1 MGENG
6 AKWVVQ
12 ENQTSDY
19 EGECGVFVGEFQ
31 HTMDTKG
38 RVVLPARFRKALEK
52 NGCVLTKGQD
62 ECVFVWSTE
71 DWQEEAKRMKK
82 LPRTD
87 RRFRGYA
94 RSFFSG
100 AVPQDLD
107 GQGRVTIPQNLRSYA
122 ALEKDLVV
130 VGVAERIEI
139 WNSERWSEV
148 SAEADNVY
156 ANIEEAFSDYG
167 I

>member
-1 MGENG
+1 
-6 AKWVVQ
+6 
-12 ENQTSDY
+12 
-19 EGECGVFVGEFQ
+19 VFVGEFQ
-31 HTMDTKG
+31 HTLDGKG
-38 RVVLPARFRKALEK
+38 RVVLPARFRAALE

-62 ECVFVWSTE
+62 ECVFVWSTD
-71 DWQEEAKRMKK
+71 DWQEEAERMKK

-122 ALEKDLVV
+122 GLDKELAV

-139 WNSERWSEV
+139 WDVERWQEV
-148 SAEADNVY
+148 SAEADDLY
-156 ANIEEAFSDYG
+156 ANVEEAFSDYG